1 MPNAGQGCD
10 ANNQVIGLFQKVF
23 QIVWRLK
30 NQLKRKYSERNGGDR
45 IMKKRRIWIQ
55 IVTAAAT
62 VFFWCIIAFPTFAQN
77 DGAVLGWMDQINQK
91 IPHGSN
97 VAIGQIELYTAGRGT
112 PVFRHLRNG
121 FRFVPNDAR
130 RNAEG
135 TLLRYMVDSSA
146 SSPVRGYTTSGLTAA
161 QTEAAI
167 GRAMNTW
174 TSQICMRKVPFSK
187 RYPMAGTDPD
197 SVDYWLTG
205 EGDPSNV
212 VLFQADIVHGGWIN
226 LPAWLGDDILAI
238 TFTLFFTDQYGRPT
252 DTDHDGYGDTAW
264 TETYYNDIETYA
276 NGSVGVVP
284 WAIDQELPY
293 FDVESIALH
302 ESGHALGLDHFGP
315 PPVAVMNSAYNG
327 LQQTLLPTDRAGVCG
342 LFSSWPN

>member
-1 MPNAGQGCD
+1 MNTD
-10 ANNQVIGLFQKVF
+10 RLVMH
-23 QIVWRLK
+23 IVMAVVAAFFLC
-30 NQLKRKYSERNGGDR
+30 N
-45 IMKKRRIWIQ
+45 
-55 IVTAAAT
+55 TALP
-62 VFFWCIIAFPTFAQN
+62 IAAQN
-77 DGAVLGWMDQINQK
+77 DAAVLSWMDQINQK

-97 VAIGQIELYTAGRGT
+97 FAIGQIELYTAGRGT
-112 PVFRHLRNG
+112 PVYRRLRNG

-135 TLLRYMVDSSA
+135 TLIRYMVDSSA
-146 SSPVRGYTTSGLTAA
+146 SSPIRGYTTSGLTAA

-167 GRAMNTW
+167 SRAMNTW
-174 TSQICMRKVPFSK
+174 TRQQCMRKVPFSK
-187 RYPMAGTDPD
+187 RYPLALTDPD

-205 EGDPSNV
+205 EGDPSKI

-226 LPAWLGDDILAI
+226 LPPWLGDDILAT

-276 NGSVGVVP
+276 NGSVGVVR
-284 WAIDQELPY
+284 WAIDEQLPHY
-293 FDVESIALH
+293 DVESIALH

-315 PPVAVMNSAYNG
+315 SPVAVMNPTYSG
-327 LQQTLLPTDRAGVCG
+327 LQQTLLPTDRAGICG